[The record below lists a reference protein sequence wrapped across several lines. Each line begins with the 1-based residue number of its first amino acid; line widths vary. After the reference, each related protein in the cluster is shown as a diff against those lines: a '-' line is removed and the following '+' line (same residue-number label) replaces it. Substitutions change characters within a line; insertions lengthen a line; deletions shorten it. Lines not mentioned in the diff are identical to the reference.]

1 MKGGNYITN
10 DKGVKTAVLIDMKIH
25 RERIED
31 LLDGLSAEANHN
43 EPTISLRE
51 AIQQRRRN

>member
-1 MKGGNYITN
+1 MKGVNYITN
-10 DKGVKTAVLIDMKIH
+10 DKGVKTAVVIDMKIH

-31 LLDGLSAEANHN
+31 LLDGLSAEANRN

-51 AIQQRRRN
+51 AIQQRRRK

>member
-31 LLDGLSAEANHN
+31 LLDGLSAEANRN

-51 AIQQRRRN
+51 AIQQRRRK